1 MQRFV
6 ILAAGGSG
14 KRMGTERPKQFLD
27 LSGKPLIVHTM
38 EAFFRFDPTVRF
50 VIALHHNMHELYDAL
65 VEPFVSEMKVKL
77 VDGGGERFHSVQNAL
92 VEVPFASIVAVQDA
106 VRPFVSNDLLQRC
119 FDTAER
125 LGNAIPAIPVVD
137 SIREV
142 KGNGSIACDR
152 HKLRAVQTPQC
163 FRSDILKRAYEQ
175 SFDPTFTDDASV
187 AERLGETI
195 NLVEGDYSNFK
206 ITTPEDLNQARAILD
221 RQQRSQSLH

>member
-27 LSGKPLIVHTM
+27 LAGKPLIVHTM
-38 EAFFRFDPTVRF
+38 EAFFRFDPSIRF
-50 VIALHHNMHELYDAL
+50 VIALHKSMHELYDAL
-65 VEPFVSEMKVKL
+65 VEPFVGEMNVTL
-77 VDGGGERFHSVQNAL
+77 VDGGAERFHSVQNAL

-106 VRPFVSNDLLQRC
+106 VRPFVTNDLLQRC
-119 FDTAER
+119 FETAER
-125 LGNAIPAIPVVD
+125 LGNAIPAVPVVD
-137 SIREV
+137 SIREI
-142 KGNGSIACDR
+142 KYNGSIAIDR

-175 SFDPTFTDDASV
+175 PFDPSFTDDASV

-195 NLVEGDYSNFK
+195 NLVDGEASNFK
-206 ITTPEDLNQARAILD
+206 ITTPEDLDRARALLIG
-221 RQQRSQSLH
+221 QHRSQPLH

>member
-50 VIALHHNMHELYDAL
+50 VIALHQGMHELYGAL
-65 VEPFVSEMKVKL
+65 VEPFVGEMHVTL
-77 VDGGGERFHSVQNAL
+77 VDGGVERFHSVQNAL
-92 VEVPFASIVAVQDA
+92 VEVPMGSVVAVQDA

-119 FDTAER
+119 FDAAEKF
-125 LGNAIPAIPVVD
+125 GNAVPAIPVTD
-137 SIREV
+137 SIREL
-142 KGNGSIACDR
+142 KESGSMACDR

-163 FRSDILKRAYEQ
+163 FHSDILKRAYEQ
-175 SFDPTFTDDASV
+175 PFDPAFTDDASV

-195 NLVEGDYSNFK
+195 NLVEGEASNFK
-206 ITTPEDLNQARAILD
+206 ITTPEDLDRARALLIA
-221 RQQRSQSLH
+221 QHRSQPLH